1 MKVYVVGASNVWGS
15 GIRIVLESP
24 KGLRLEK
31 SLRLGFKAS
40 NNKVKYEALIVGLE
54 AACKLR
60 VEEVEVFS
68 DSRLVVYQVE
78 GNFGAR
84 DQYLVTDHMETKI
97 FLEG

>member
-1 MKVYVVGASNVWGS
+1 M
-15 GIRIVLESP
+15 
-24 KGLRLEK
+24 EK

>member
-1 MKVYVVGASNVWGS
+1 M
-15 GIRIVLESP
+15 
-24 KGLRLEK
+24 EK

-60 VEEVEVFS
+60 VEEVKVFS

-84 DQYLVTDHMETKI
+84 DQYLVTNHMETKI